1 MLKRALQMD
10 RKEYQRETWTEGRVR
25 EMTNIWV
32 NLIGYFY
39 PLKFFK
45 ICVMIEIKSYNT
57 V

>member
-1 MLKRALQMD
+1 MD
-10 RKEYQRETWTEGRVR
+10 RKEYQRETWTEGRVG

-45 ICVMIEIKSYNT
+45 IYVMIEIKSYNT